1 MQLNIEVYAATQSL
15 CTPLGLYAGE
25 SLVSGRLHIVIRL
38 YGALSPAHTSCEG
51 TVWYCV
57 HPVTRSACSCVIK
70 QAFYIMRTMRLLSMA
85 PEIVVATLLQL

>member
-38 YGALSPAHTSCEG
+38 YGALSPAHT
-51 TVWYCV
+51 
-57 HPVTRSACSCVIK
+57 HL
-70 QAFYIMRTMRLLSMA
+70 M
-85 PEIVVATLLQL
+85 